1 MSDVTFYIFS
11 KDIYRL
17 FSVILSLVIVF
28 HFSISLYYGTRMII
42 LKNKNRFGWCP
53 EMLVTYESI
62 LWIILFS
69 YILITTLIGKDVI
82 DHASF
87 GAIFVRPAIA
97 ITSVISAILQ
107 KRRYWKAYYVYRE
120 QRLLSELEQ
129 ED

>member
-1 MSDVTFYIFS
+1 VNDVTFYIFS
-11 KDIYRL
+11 KDIYHL

-28 HFSISLYYGTRMII
+28 HFSISLYYGTKMII

-53 EMLVTYESI
+53 EMLVTYESV

-87 GAIFVRPAIA
+87 GAIFIRPVIA
-97 ITSVISAILQ
+97 ITSVISATLQ